1 MLTEG
6 VAVPASEGLKRH
18 VTRVS

>member
-6 VAVPASEGLKRH
+6 VAVPASEGLKRQ